1 MRVNVNVATY
11 VPMEHLQELSKFT
24 YKVPKVTI
32 SKVEGTLGS
41 ISPFFIDQK
50 AYNPEDSFLTKC
62 VKTIVAAV
70 KMLSYVQS
78 ETRAL
83 VALLPLASKIKDEVT
98 QELEKL
104 SEGICE
110 DYHQILEK
118 LFLQECYQEHQKVL
132 SGESSEI
139 PRERLIADYM
149 EAFEDTIKARNTGYL
164 NGERVSLDSQEV
176 REALLTAK
184 RKNLEALLS
193 EFNGEGAD
201 TVEETQSRIDAI
213 QITIDALLE
222 SKRAKNE
229 VLNELC
235 EFISRPLESFKNN

>member
-1 MRVNVNVATY
+1 MMRVNHNVAAY

-24 YKVPKVTI
+24 YKVPKVTT

-50 AYNPEDSFLTKC
+50 AYNPEDSLLTKC
-62 VKTIVAAV
+62 VKTVITAV

-83 VALLPLASKIKDEVT
+83 VALLPLTSKIKDEVT
-98 QELEKL
+98 QQLESL
-104 SEGICE
+104 TEEICE
-110 DYHQILEK
+110 DYHQILDK
-118 LFLQECYQEHQKVL
+118 LFLQECYQEHLKVL
-132 SGESSEI
+132 SGESLEI
-139 PRERLIADYM
+139 PHERLIADYM
-149 EAFEDTIKARNTGYL
+149 GAFEDTIKARNTGFL
-164 NGERVSLDSQEV
+164 NGQRVSLDSQEV

-193 EFNGEGAD
+193 EFNGDGAD
-201 TVEETQSRIDAI
+201 TIEETQSRIDAI
-213 QITIDALLE
+213 QITIDVLLE

-235 EFISRPLESFKNN
+235 EFISRPLEKFQS

>member
-1 MRVNVNVATY
+1 MRINHNVAAY
-11 VPMEHLQELSKFT
+11 VPMEHLQELSNFT
-24 YKVPKVTI
+24 YKVPKITI
-32 SKVEGTLGS
+32 SKTETTLGA

-50 AYNPEDSFLTKC
+50 AYDPEDPFLKKC

-70 KMLSYVQS
+70 KMLSYVQK

-83 VALLPLASKIKDEVT
+83 VALLPLANKIKEEVT
-98 QELEKL
+98 QELENL

-110 DYHQILEK
+110 DYHQILDK
-118 LFLQECYQEHQKVL
+118 LFLQECYQEHLKVIN
-132 SGESSEI
+132 GESPEI
-139 PRERLIADYM
+139 PREKLIEDYM
-149 EAFEDTIKARNTGYL
+149 EAFHDTIKARNTGYL
-164 NGERVSLDSQEV
+164 NGERVSLDSEEI

-193 EFNGEGAD
+193 EFHGDGAD

-213 QITIDALLE
+213 QITIDVLFE

-235 EFISRPLESFKNN
+235 EFISRPLGKFQD